1 MTAPPAIIQREE
13 YRRMEACVADMR
25 RRRLREGV
33 VLGSIRDEAGRPIM
47 WVGVRCAYRGKEAV
61 AGVYDEMPLYAQA
74 GDYHT
79 PRVRNFF
86 ARLGIQA
93 LSFLNLW
100 DGYR

>member
-1 MTAPPAIIQREE
+1 MTTPPAIIQREE

-25 RRRLREGV
+25 RKHLRED
-33 VLGSIRDEAGRPIM
+33 VLLGNIRDEAGRPVL

-61 AGVYDEMPLYAQA
+61 AVVYDEMPLNAQA

-79 PRVRNFF
+79 PRVRNFIG
-86 ARLGIQA
+86 RLGIQVR
-93 LSFLNLW
+93 SFLNLW